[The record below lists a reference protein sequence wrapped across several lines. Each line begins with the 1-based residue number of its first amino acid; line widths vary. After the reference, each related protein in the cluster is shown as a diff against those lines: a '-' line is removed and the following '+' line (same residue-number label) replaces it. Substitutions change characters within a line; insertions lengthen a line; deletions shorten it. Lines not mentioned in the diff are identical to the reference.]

1 MPRRR
6 ILYAIASLEQGG
18 AERQLA
24 ELIRGLDTDR
34 FEPFLALC
42 NTTDQLGYDLPVG
55 RPFSLEAPGGPD
67 NAALVRLVKVIRDL
81 RPDIVHTYMGAM
93 NIHGRFAA
101 RAASLWGHRPRAVSS
116 VRCTRLPRKEVA
128 REVFTHALV
137 DRYIVN
143 SAGIRDELVHRAHLD
158 PARIDIIENGV
169 SLTRFAP
176 LAPAAKADVRREY
189 AIEGA
194 RALLMPGRVCAQKNQ
209 LSIVRA
215 LAMMKRRGTLSP
227 DLRVLFAGRGEDSSY
242 GVAVKALARVA
253 GLGPW
258 VRFLGV
264 VSPIQGLLASVDGVL
279 LPSYYEG
286 LPNVVLE
293 SMACGTPAIVSP
305 AANTDRLVVEGR
317 EGLTCAGTDPDD
329 IAAALER
336 FQSLTPAA
344 LGEMGQAGRAH
355 ASERFAVGRMVART
369 MDVYDRLFA

>member
-24 ELIRGLDTDR
+24 ELVRGLDTER

-55 RPFSLEAPGGPD
+55 KPFSLEAPQGPD
-67 NAALVRLVKVIRDL
+67 NAALVRLVKVIHDL
-81 RPDIVHTYMGAM
+81 KPDIVHTYMGAM

-101 RAASLWGHRPRAVSS
+101 RAASLWGHRPRAISS
-116 VRCTRLPRKEVA
+116 VRCTRLARKEVM
-128 REVFTHALV
+128 REVFTNALV

-143 SAGIRDELVHRAHLD
+143 SAGIRDELVARARLD
-158 PARIDIIENGV
+158 PARIDVIENGV

-176 LAPAAKADVRREY
+176 LAPDAKAEVRQKY
-189 AIEGA
+189 SLEGV

-215 LAMMKRRGTLSP
+215 LATMKRRATLSP
-227 DLRVLFAGRGEDSSY
+227 GLRVLFAGRGEDSSY
-242 GVAVKALARVA
+242 GVAVKTFARVA
-253 GLGPW
+253 GLGDC

-264 VSPIQGLLASVDGVL
+264 VSPIQGLLASVDGIL
-279 LPSYYEG
+279 LPSHYEG

-293 SMACGTPAIVSP
+293 AMACGTPAIVSP
-305 AANTDRLVVEGR
+305 AANTDHLVTEGR
-317 EGLTCAGTDPDD
+317 EGLACAGTDPDD

-336 FQSLTPAA
+336 FQSLTPEA
-344 LGEMGQAGRAH
+344 LAEMGRAGRAH
-355 ASERFAVGRMVART
+355 ASERFAVARMVART
-369 MDVYDRLFA
+369 MDVYDRLF